1 MSSENGKLLLTP
13 YKNKILLLHIQDN
26 RLIFAQ
32 AFSAKNESIL
42 GNIYVGK
49 VTNVV
54 KNIDAAFVEIY
65 PGQICFLPLK
75 ECRHAIL
82 TNRVFDKRILAGD
95 EIIVQVVKEAAKTK
109 QPSVTANISFTGTYC
124 VVTTGKKKIGY
135 SNKLKVYEKEKLEKF
150 SSEFFTESE
159 NLTHALGYV
168 FRTNCRELHG
178 NFEPLS
184 EELAALTQKADD
196 FLNTAVHRTCYSLLA
211 ESPAPFLSALK
222 SMYQNEYDEII
233 TDDKEL
239 YEKLKGCDGLP
250 YEKIRFYE
258 DERLSLQKLYSVETK
273 LSEALSK
280 QVWLKSGGYLVIEPT
295 EALTVIDVNTGKSI
309 GKCTPEEHYFR
320 TNKEAALEIARQ
332 LKLRNLSGIIIV
344 DFINMESKEMEEE
357 LMGVL
362 KNSLKGDSIKTSVVD
377 ITPLGLVEITRQ
389 KINKPLAEQMR
400 EEG

>member
-1 MSSENGKLLLTP
+1 MSFENGKLLLTY

-159 NLTHALGYV
+159 NLKHALGYV

-184 EELAALTQKADD
+184 EELSALTKKAED

-250 YEKIRFYE
+250 NEKIRFYE

-357 LMGVL
+357 LMVVL
-362 KNSLKGDSIKTSVVD
+362 KNSLKGDSVKTTVVD